1 MENSNRKWS
10 KRKVLHII
18 LSILIACAI
27 WIYVDSADNP
37 EGSEKTKVISD
48 IPIEYAGKDT
58 TLADRG
64 LMLLPDSEQTITLEI
79 KARRRVLARLDPS
92 KIRIQAD
99 LSDITSTGTQS
110 VSYTIYYPDGITR
123 NSITILNASSYT
135 AQVEIGEL
143 YSRSVDIRCALEGSV
158 AQGYI
163 AGELQFQPETLEIRG
178 PQEEVDKVSYAKVTL
193 SVENATQTV
202 SQTLDYQLYDEADR
216 LIQDTGDL
224 HATADHIQ
232 VTLPVNVEKE
242 LPLKVNF
249 IEADGARVG
258 NLEYT
263 ITPASIMVSGAAELL
278 KDMDSITLDD
288 FELADFSGPT
298 TYRYTIA
305 VPEGC
310 ENLSGTTRA
319 TMTVKFKDMAS
330 STVNA
335 VRFECENVPAGK
347 TVTVLTTELPVSLRG
362 TAADVASVTS
372 EDVTVVAD
380 LTDVTAASGSYTVP
394 VRVVIGNSVDVG
406 VRGEYQVR
414 VTISEDTGQTGENPE
429 ADSNHTNNNTENVN
443 QEP

>member
-1 MENSNRKWS
+1 MENNNRKWS

-278 KDMDSITLDD
+278 KGMDSITLDD

-335 VRFECENVPAGK
+335 VKFECENVPAGK

-372 EDVTVVAD
+372 ADVTVVAD

-394 VRVVIGNSVDVG
+394 ARVVIGNGVDVG

-414 VTISEDTGQTGENPE
+414 VTISEDTGQTGETPE

>member
-1 MENSNRKWS
+1 MENSNRKWN

-18 LSILIACAI
+18 LSVLIACAI

-37 EGSEKTKVISD
+37 EGSEKTKVISN

-64 LMLLPDSEQTITLEI
+64 LMLLPDSDQAITLEI

-143 YSRSVDIRCALEGSV
+143 YSRDVGIRCALEGSV

-178 PQEEVDKVSYAKVTL
+178 PQEDVDKVSYAKVML
-193 SVENATQTV
+193 SVDNATQTV
-202 SQTLDYQLYDEADR
+202 SQTLDYQLYDEADQ

-224 HATADHIQ
+224 HATADQIQ

-249 IEADGARVG
+249 IEADGARVD

-263 ITPASIMVSGAAELL
+263 ITPASVMVSGAAELL

-288 FELADFSGPT
+288 FDLADFSGPT
-298 TYRYTIA
+298 TYRYTITA
-305 VPEGC
+305 PAGC

-335 VRFECENVPAGK
+335 VKFACENVPAGK
-347 TVTVLTTELPVSLRG
+347 TVTVLTTEVPVSLRG
-362 TAADVASVTS
+362 TTADVASVTS
-372 EDVTVVAD
+372 EDVTVMAD

-394 VRVVIGNSVDVG
+394 AQVVIGNGADVG

-414 VTISEDTGQTGENPE
+414 VTITEDTGQTGETPE
-429 ADSNHTNNNTENVN
+429 ADTNHTNNNTDVN